1 MRIPPQ
7 IGILWIPKHSLTPLG
22 YLLYLKGSFFYL
34 YSMIIATIIGAILFL
49 PSITLNIALAFGAP
63 LGMYAM
69 NGRNKVVP
77 KEVRKAFIIPICMQ
91 LLAMYTLLSAGK
103 ILPMLFPFE
112 ITRILAFFFAV
123 YLSFYTATV
132 LFSTSH
138 KERTVMGLFAIGAT
152 ICFWITAFGT
162 LNWN

>member
-1 MRIPPQ
+1 
-7 IGILWIPKHSLTPLG
+7 
-22 YLLYLKGSFFYL
+22 
-34 YSMIIATIIGAILFL
+34 MIVATLIGAVFFL
-49 PSITLNIALAFGAP
+49 PSIALNVALACGAP

-91 LLAMYTLLSAGK
+91 LIAMFVLLSAGH
-103 ILPMLFPFE
+103 IVPETIPFE

-123 YLSFYTATV
+123 YLTFYTATV
-132 LFSTSH
+132 LFSTSQ
-138 KERTVMGLFAIGAT
+138 KERTVMGFFAIVAT

-162 LNWN
+162 LNWD

>member
-1 MRIPPQ
+1 
-7 IGILWIPKHSLTPLG
+7 
-22 YLLYLKGSFFYL
+22 
-34 YSMIIATIIGAILFL
+34 MIIATVIGAVLFL
-49 PSITLNIALAFGAP
+49 PSIALNIALAFGAP

-69 NGRNKVVP
+69 NGRNRVVP

-103 ILPMLFPFE
+103 VLPMLFPFE

-123 YLSFYTATV
+123 YLTFYTATV

-138 KERTVMGLFAIGAT
+138 KEKTVMGFFAIGAT
-152 ICFWITAFGT
+152 VCFWITAFGT
-162 LNWN
+162 LNWD

>member
-1 MRIPPQ
+1 
-7 IGILWIPKHSLTPLG
+7 
-22 YLLYLKGSFFYL
+22 
-34 YSMIIATIIGAILFL
+34 MIIATVIGAVLFL
-49 PSITLNIALAFGAP
+49 PSIALNIALAFGAP

-69 NGRNKVVP
+69 NGRNRVVP
-77 KEVRKAFIIPICMQ
+77 KEVR
-91 LLAMYTLLSAGK
+91 
-103 ILPMLFPFE
+103 PMLFPFE